1 VNRDKYVIAV
11 YVMTYD
17 VTKPFSEERYRL
29 SIKGFGKPIKSVR
42 FYDPLLGKDIPLKV
56 MKRGKELAVE
66 ISAVDYPRLIVV
78 SG

>member
-1 VNRDKYVIAV
+1 VNRGKYVIAV

-17 VTKPFSEERYRL
+17 VTKPFREERYRL
-29 SIKGFGKPIKSVR
+29 SIKGFSKPIKSVR

-56 MKRGKELAVE
+56 IKKGKELVVE
-66 ISAVDYPRLIVV
+66 VSANDYPRLIVI